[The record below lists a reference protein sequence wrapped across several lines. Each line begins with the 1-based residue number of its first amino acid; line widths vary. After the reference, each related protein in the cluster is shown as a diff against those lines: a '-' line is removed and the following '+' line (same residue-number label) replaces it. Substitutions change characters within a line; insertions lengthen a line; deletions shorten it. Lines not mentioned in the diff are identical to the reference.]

1 MKSRTR
7 RDVDIFNMSFLDVV
21 SCGFGAIILLLVIV
35 KVAEPMVIEKIS
47 TDLSGLVKKRST
59 ELEAVREESQ
69 TLGQELREDQARL
82 KEIRRRLS
90 ELQAELTRARRMREG
105 KSLSLETQSI
115 IERQLEEAR
124 QALSEEQRKLL
135 GASYRRPQADAT
147 VGGIPVDSEYVIFI
161 IDTSGSMQRFA
172 WPLVNR
178 KVSEV
183 LKIYPRVK
191 AIQVMN
197 DMGDYM
203 FSQYAGK
210 WIPDTPARRRSI
222 LKRLASWA
230 PFSNSSP
237 VEGIEAAI
245 ARFYSPDKKIS
256 LYIFGDD
263 FSRGSIEAV
272 VNTVDQLNKRGRQG
286 QRRVRIH
293 AVGFP
298 VLFEHAENPVS
309 AVRFAALMRKLAE
322 TNGGSFVGLNS
333 ASR

>member
-298 VLFEHAENPVS
+298 VLFEHAENPAS

-322 TNGGSFVGLNS
+322 TNGGSFVGLNR

>member
-1 MKSRTR
+1 MKSRQR

-59 ELEAVREESQ
+59 ELEAVREESR
-69 TLGQELREDQARL
+69 TLAQELREDQAQL

-90 ELQAELTRARRMREG
+90 ELQAALSRARQMREG

-124 QALSEEQRKLL
+124 QALSEEQRRLL

-245 ARFYSPDKKIS
+245 ARFYSPDNKIRI
-256 LYIFGDD
+256 YIFGDE
-263 FSRGSIEAV
+263 FSRGSI
-272 VNTVDQLNKRGRQG
+272 
-286 QRRVRIH
+286 
-293 AVGFP
+293 
-298 VLFEHAENPVS
+298 
-309 AVRFAALMRKLAE
+309 
-322 TNGGSFVGLNS
+322 
-333 ASR
+333 

>member
-1 MKSRTR
+1 MKSRER
-7 RDVDIFNMSFLDVV
+7 RAVDIFNMSFLDVV

-59 ELEAVREESQ
+59 ELEAVREESR
-69 TLGQELREDQARL
+69 TLAQELREDQAQL

-90 ELQAELTRARRMREG
+90 ELQAALARARQMREG

-124 QALSEEQRKLL
+124 QALSEEQRRLL

-272 VNTVDQLNKRGRQG
+272 VNTVDRLNKRSRQG

-298 VLFEHAENPVS
+298 VLFEHAENPAS

-333 ASR
+333 AAR

>member
-1 MKSRTR
+1 MKSRER
-7 RDVDIFNMSFLDVV
+7 RTVDIFNMSFLDVV

-35 KVAEPMVIEKIS
+35 KVAEPMVIEKMS
-47 TDLSGLVKKRST
+47 TDLTGLVKKRSV
-59 ELEAVREESQ
+59 ELEAVREESA
-69 TLGQELREDQARL
+69 TVERELQEDRARL
-82 KEIRRRLS
+82 AEIRRRLS
-90 ELQAELTRARRMREG
+90 ELQAELARARRLQEG
-105 KSLSLETQSI
+105 KSLALETQAI

-124 QALSEEQRKLL
+124 QSLSEEQRRLL

-147 VGGIPVDSEYVIFI
+147 IGGIPVDSEYVIFI
-161 IDTSGSMQRFA
+161 VDTSGSMQRFA

-191 AIQVMN
+191 AIQVLN

-222 LKRLASWA
+222 LKRLASWS

-245 ARFYSPDKKIS
+245 ARFYAPDKKIS

-272 VNTVDQLNKRGRQG
+272 VNTVDKLNKRGRKG
-286 QRRVRIH
+286 KRRVRIH

-298 VLFEHAENPVS
+298 VLFEHAENPAS